1 MLEPAGLR
9 FRCHKNGRNCP
20 LEIVYL
26 ESTWKGVSIESMYL
40 ESSCFFPLFRR
51 RSILFPPSFGQAWSR
66 ECESQRVPKVRL
78 GRIFKGG
85 AWMTRAQGR
94 RIQAGFLDLD
104 HPILGWRVNPVIS
117 QVLLG
122 ERWTVNCSLLSDVYQ
137 YGKGLITALC
147 IGDHRG
153 FWCWTHDVGLSWFVQ
168 I

>member
-40 ESSCFFPLFRR
+40 ESSCFFPPLQKAKHFVSPKFWPGLVERMWKPK
-51 RSILFPPSFGQAWSR
+51 STKGATWADLQGWSLNDQGPGPPDPSWISWPWPSHFG
-66 ECESQRVPKVRL
+66 V
-78 GRIFKGG
+78 KGKPCYIPS
-85 AWMTRAQGR
+85 A
-94 RIQAGFLDLD
+94 
-104 HPILGWRVNPVIS
+104 V
-117 QVLLG
+117 
-122 ERWTVNCSLLSDVYQ
+122 RWTVNCSLLSDVYQ